1 MSVVRLMSPN
11 ISCQHCAMTIR
22 RELAAVDGVRVV
34 DIDVPAKVVLLEY
47 ASDEALQQAKSVLAE
62 IGYPVQ
68 ALV

>member
-1 MSVVRLMSPN
+1 
-11 ISCQHCAMTIR
+11 MTIR

-47 ASDEALQQAKSVLAE
+47 ASDEALQQAKAVLAE

>member
-22 RELAAVDGVRVV
+22 RELAVDGVRVV
-34 DIDVPAKVVLLEY
+34 DVDVVAKVVLLEY
-47 ASDEALQQAKSVLAE
+47 ASDEALRQAKSVLAE